1 MSSVHVASFPGPSQI
16 SWLQDKIWEWP
27 GDEATVHAWVSL
39 VLWPHMPGFKA
50 THTRSQCSQSLLQIL
65 RYIARKHNLC
75 MLLCV
80 CYVTYATMV
89 YVTLCYVTYA
99 TMVYVL
105 QYLYATSVVVL
116 IHGMI
121 ILCNPL
127 QPTETVS
134 CKYPLL
140 LWISW
145 NCTTKIFR
153 PNFSTRIST

>member
-1 MSSVHVASFPGPSQI
+1 MHELALSS
-16 SWLQDKIWEWP
+16 D
-27 GDEATVHAWVSL
+27 
-39 VLWPHMPGFKA
+39 HMPEFKA
-50 THTRSQCSQSLLQIL
+50 IHTRSQCSQSLLQIL

-89 YVTLCYVTYA
+89 YV
-99 TMVYVL
+99 L
-105 QYLYATSVVVL
+105 QYLYAISVAIL
-116 IHGMI
+116 IHGII

-140 LWISW
+140 L
-145 NCTTKIFR
+145 
-153 PNFSTRIST
+153 